1 MSSLPLT
8 RHDALARLGQFTP
21 RAGTAYAARR
31 NFVRADGDHADVS
44 RLSAAL
50 RRRVIGEDEV
60 VRAILA
66 AHPYDRAEKFI
77 AEVFWRTYWK
87 GWLEARPGVW
97 DQTLEQAALQQAN
110 PALARTAAAA
120 IEGRTGIAAFDHW
133 ARELAE
139 TGYLHNWA
147 RMQVASIWTFTLGL
161 PWQMGAAWTYDRL
174 IDADPAS
181 NTLSWRWVA
190 GLHTAGKAYLADG
203 DRIAAMTG
211 QQLCAKGLATEAR
224 IPQDT
229 PLPPRSAPRD
239 PRAPDPAQPAL
250 VLITAEDCSLETVL
264 PALDIRA
271 VASTRHPALSTP
283 DRIAVSDALTRAAQH
298 WQCPSIDYSDDIAAL
313 ARAYGCTQVVTG
325 YAPVGPV
332 ATALAQLAPALAA
345 QGITLSEH
353 QREWDRLAW
362 PHCSKGFFQLKTR
375 IPDLLREYG
384 IA

>member
-1 MSSLPLT
+1 MPKFLLT
-8 RHDALARLGQFTP
+8 RVDALARLAQFTP
-21 RAGTAYAARR
+21 LAGTAYATRR

-50 RRRVIGEDEV
+50 RRRVVGEDEV
-60 VRAILA
+60 VRAVLA
-66 AHPYDRAEKFI
+66 AHPQDRAEKFI

-97 DQTLEQAALQQAN
+97 VQTQDQAAQQQAN
-110 PALARTAAAA
+110 PAIARTAAAA
-120 IEGRTGIAAFDHW
+120 IAGRTGIAAFDHW

-161 PWQMGAAWTYDRL
+161 PWQLGASWTYDRL

-211 QQLCAKGLATEAR
+211 QHLRAEGLASEAH

-229 PLPPRSAPRD
+229 PLPPRIALREP
-239 PRAPDPAQPAL
+239 AALDPAKPTL
-250 VLITAEDCSLETVL
+250 VLITPEDCSLETVL
-264 PALDIRA
+264 PALNIRA
-271 VASTRHPALSTP
+271 AATVRDLAHSTA
-283 DRIAVSDALTRAAQH
+283 DRIAQADALTRAAAH
-298 WQCPSIDYSDDIAAL
+298 WRCPALECSDDLSTL
-313 ARAYGCTQVVTG
+313 ACAYGCTQIVTG
-325 YAPVGPV
+325 FAPTGPV
-332 ATALAQLAPALAA
+332 ASVLARIAPALAT
-345 QGITLSEH
+345 QGITLIEH

-362 PHCSKGFFQLKTR
+362 PHCTTGFFQLKSR
-375 IPDLLREYG
+375 IPGLLRQHG